1 MLVSDFKEC
10 MTNVL
15 FATWKFSFPQSGIW
29 STKGKGAAKKVEEL
43 PVKRFTSGLREG
55 KHSGIR
61 IGHEQQEFRSKKSAI
76 KRLQYN

>member
-1 MLVSDFKEC
+1 MFYLLLE
-10 MTNVL
+10 N
-15 FATWKFSFPQSGIW
+15 FPFLSLGF
-29 STKGKGAAKKVEEL
+29 GAPRVNKGAAKKVEEL